1 MIFDRIMKSL
11 EKPNK
16 FSFTPIATLLISAE
30 SITQQN
36 GNHDSS
42 FLMVNTEVLIT
53 LREGG
58 FNDLRAIH
66 KKGNQLAVRTR

>member
-36 GNHDSS
+36 GNHDSL
-42 FLMVNTEVLIT
+42 FPMVNTELFIT

-58 FNDLRAIH
+58 FNDLRTIH
-66 KKGNQLAVRTR
+66 KKGNQLAVGTR